1 MHIAEGF
8 LPPEWCALW
17 YAISAPFLI
26 YGAIKLKSR
35 IVNRSDKVLLAVS
48 LGFIFVLSAMKIPS
62 VTGSCSHPT
71 GTGIAVVF
79 FGPAIT
85 SVLSA
90 IVLLYQALLL
100 AHGGIT
106 TLGANTVAMGIFGP
120 FFGWIAYK
128 LLKKNQRVAVFT
140 TAFVADVATYVMTS
154 VQLALAFPANPSF
167 YGFLDS
173 ATRFLAIFAITQV
186 PIAVVEAIIAV
197 AIFEQVV
204 QRITTPE
211 VSKA

>member
-8 LPPEWCALW
+8 LQPEWCAFW
-17 YAISAPFLI
+17 FAISAPFLI
-26 YGAIKLKSR
+26 YGALKLRSR
-35 IVNRSDKVLLAVS
+35 VANRSDRVLIAVS
-48 LGFIFVLSAMKIPS
+48 VGFIFVMSAMKIPS

-106 TLGANTVAMGIFGP
+106 TLGANTVSMGIFGP
-120 FFGWIAYK
+120 FLGWVTYRV
-128 LLKKNQRVAVFT
+128 LRKNQKLAVFAA
-140 TAFVADVATYVMTS
+140 AFVADVATYVMTS
-154 VQLALAFPANPSF
+154 IQLALAFPANPTF

-173 ATRFLAIFAITQV
+173 ATRFMAIFAITQI

-197 AIFEQVV
+197 AVFEQVAH
-204 QRITTPE
+204 RIATLE